1 MWGQRGRTV
10 KDHHANITPAPPNPS
25 LDGLPRVRAIKT
37 NYDTTNEANHP
48 AIPADR
54 LPSLS
59 APLRQGFTGLRVEV
73 YTTPGVLPYP
83 GGRSEAGSCRE
94 GGPGGPQNYITSAG
108 SGMHAAL
115 TLMHPGGHNHGDW
128 LPAPP

>member
-37 NYDTTNEANHP
+37 NYDTTNEANHL

-73 YTTPGVLPYP
+73 YTTPGVLPYLGRPTQPNPNPPCGSRVSVPTQPKPRQP
-83 GGRSEAGSCRE
+83 GTQH
-94 GGPGGPQNYITSAG
+94 PTSKTRT
-108 SGMHAAL
+108 L
-115 TLMHPGGHNHGDW
+115 TLTTME
-128 LPAPP
+128 